1 MVYLARPYSTLVAQL
16 RNIRSNG
23 EGGGWCAR
31 LITAIC
37 VRIVVAESQRR
48 ASLYN
53 RDFEIKSSSVP
64 LVRCFDGVSF
74 DSASSRGSREQLLCW
89 KYRESSLVSAI
100 ALPSLSLPS
109 MHLLPCGCEVLST
122 TGTLFTKLN
131 CLVTK
136 TFEIETSH
144 CNLSL
149 LRDCAK
155 T

>member
-23 EGGGWCAR
+23 EGGGWRAR

-74 DSASSRGSREQLLCW
+74 DSASSRGREQLQ
-89 KYRESSLVSAI
+89 KI
-100 ALPSLSLPS
+100 ALA
-109 MHLLPCGCEVLST
+109 LL
-122 TGTLFTKLN
+122 
-131 CLVTK
+131 
-136 TFEIETSH
+136 EI
-144 CNLSL
+144 
-149 LRDCAK
+149 
-155 T
+155 